1 MDRLEAMSILLAV
14 VDAGSI
20 SAAARRLALPLT
32 TVSRKISALEDHL
45 NTRLLVRGARRTQLT
60 ETGRAYAD
68 ACRRILDETTEAER
82 LASGEYS
89 APKGNLSI
97 TAPIVFGRLHLL
109 PVVSDFLKAHPAI
122 AIHLILADRIVNLV
136 EEQVDVALRIGAL
149 PDSSLITAR
158 LGTIRRIVCANP
170 SYLAK
175 RGLPANPSDLAAHDC
190 IAFEGLSPQPQW
202 TFFDG
207 RNQIPVS
214 IRPRLTVNTAE
225 AAIDAAISGLGLT
238 RVLSYQVS
246 GAQHAGNL
254 RVVLVPFEPPAIPV
268 SLVHAPQ
275 RPLPLKIRAF
285 IDFAAP
291 RLRALLNA
299 KAA

>member
-1 MDRLEAMSILLAV
+1 MDRLEAMSVLLAV

-20 SAAARRLALPLT
+20 SAASRRLGLPLT
-32 TVSRKISALEDHL
+32 TVSRKISALEAHL

-89 APKGNLSI
+89 APKGSLSV

-109 PVVSDFLKAHPAI
+109 PVVSEFLKAHPAI

-149 PDSSLITAR
+149 PDSSLVAAK
-158 LGTIRRIVCANP
+158 LGTIRRIVCASP
-170 SYLAK
+170 SYLAA
-175 RGLPANPSDLAAHDC
+175 RGLPANPSDLAVHEC

-207 RNQIPVS
+207 RNQMPVA

-238 RVLSYQVS
+238 RVLSYQVAA
-246 GAQHAGNL
+246 AQRSASL

-268 SLVHAPQ
+268 SLVHAALS
-275 RPLPLKIRAF
+275 PLPLKIRAF

-291 RLRALLNA
+291 RLRAALDA